1 MKQLQHSYYFWKT
14 PRKNKTT
21 CKNPLFLNDFAHTLM
36 SNICKVLVMAMN
48 TVFLHL
54 SEEAI
59 KRLNKL
65 RGWRKVSRSA
75 ILREAVEQYLERQQF
90 PVRKAKGG
98 RQKGEVV
105 GVDDQCKEH
114 KE

>member
-1 MKQLQHSYYFWKT
+1 
-14 PRKNKTT
+14 
-21 CKNPLFLNDFAHTLM
+21 
-36 SNICKVLVMAMN
+36 MAMN

-65 RGWRKVSRSA
+65 RDWRKVSRSA

-90 PVRKAKGG
+90 PVRKAKSD
-98 RQKGEVV
+98 RQRGEVV
-105 GVDDQCKEH
+105 GVEEQGKWHE
-114 KE
+114 E

>member
-1 MKQLQHSYYFWKT
+1 
-14 PRKNKTT
+14 
-21 CKNPLFLNDFAHTLM
+21 
-36 SNICKVLVMAMN
+36 MAMN

-98 RQKGEVV
+98 RQRGRQWVSMISVRSIRNDKKFFILEYKKPDALILVLIQG
-105 GVDDQCKEH
+105 CFT
-114 KE
+114 

>member
-1 MKQLQHSYYFWKT
+1 
-14 PRKNKTT
+14 
-21 CKNPLFLNDFAHTLM
+21 
-36 SNICKVLVMAMN
+36 MAMN

-90 PVRKAKGG
+90 PGFV
-98 RQKGEVV
+98 E
-105 GVDDQCKEH
+105 
-114 KE
+114 

>member
-1 MKQLQHSYYFWKT
+1 M
-14 PRKNKTT
+14 
-21 CKNPLFLNDFAHTLM
+21 
-36 SNICKVLVMAMN
+36 VMN

-75 ILREAVEQYLERQQF
+75 IL
-90 PVRKAKGG
+90 
-98 RQKGEVV
+98 
-105 GVDDQCKEH
+105 
-114 KE
+114 

>member
-1 MKQLQHSYYFWKT
+1 
-14 PRKNKTT
+14 
-21 CKNPLFLNDFAHTLM
+21 
-36 SNICKVLVMAMN
+36 MAMN

-90 PVRKAKGG
+90 PGVKQREAGKRG
-98 RQKGEVV
+98 R
-105 GVDDQCKEH
+105 
-114 KE
+114 

>member
-1 MKQLQHSYYFWKT
+1 S
-14 PRKNKTT
+14 
-21 CKNPLFLNDFAHTLM
+21 
-36 SNICKVLVMAMN
+36 
-48 TVFLHL
+48 
-54 SEEAI
+54 
-59 KRLNKL
+59 KL

-105 GVDDQCKEH
+105 GADAQSKKH
-114 KE
+114 KA

>member
-1 MKQLQHSYYFWKT
+1 
-14 PRKNKTT
+14 
-21 CKNPLFLNDFAHTLM
+21 
-36 SNICKVLVMAMN
+36 MAMN

-75 ILREAVEQYLERQQF
+75 ILREAVDQYLVNQSQT
-90 PVRKAKGG
+90 VRTSAFGIWQG
-98 RQKGEVV
+98 REED
-105 GVDDQCKEH
+105 GVEYQRKLRE
-114 KE
+114 EW

>member
-1 MKQLQHSYYFWKT
+1 
-14 PRKNKTT
+14 
-21 CKNPLFLNDFAHTLM
+21 M

-65 RGWRKVSRSA
+65 RGWRKVS
-75 ILREAVEQYLERQQF
+75 QYLERQQF

-98 RQKGEVV
+98 RQRGETVV
-105 GVDDQCKEH
+105 VDDQCKEH

>member
-1 MKQLQHSYYFWKT
+1 
-14 PRKNKTT
+14 
-21 CKNPLFLNDFAHTLM
+21 
-36 SNICKVLVMAMN
+36 MAMN

-65 RGWRKVSRSA
+65 RGRRKGWWTTF
-75 ILREAVEQYLERQQF
+75 LRKAVMQYLELQKF

-98 RQKGEVV
+98 RQRDEAV
-105 GVDDQCKEH
+105 GVEELCKQH

>member
-1 MKQLQHSYYFWKT
+1 
-14 PRKNKTT
+14 
-21 CKNPLFLNDFAHTLM
+21 
-36 SNICKVLVMAMN
+36 MAMN

-75 ILREAVEQYLERQQF
+75 ILREAVEQYLSVSNFRC
-90 PVRKAKGG
+90 V
-98 RQKGEVV
+98 RQKVTGK
-105 GVDDQCKEH
+105 GVR
-114 KE
+114 

>member
-1 MKQLQHSYYFWKT
+1 
-14 PRKNKTT
+14 
-21 CKNPLFLNDFAHTLM
+21 
-36 SNICKVLVMAMN
+36 MAMN

-65 RGWRKVSRSA
+65 RGWRNRSSDL
-75 ILREAVEQYLERQQF
+75 IHDIAVEQYLERQQF

-98 RQKGEVV
+98 RQRGETVV
-105 GVDDQCKEH
+105 VDDQCKEH

>member
-1 MKQLQHSYYFWKT
+1 
-14 PRKNKTT
+14 
-21 CKNPLFLNDFAHTLM
+21 
-36 SNICKVLVMAMN
+36 MAMN

-75 ILREAVEQYLERQQF
+75 ILREAVEQYLERQKF
-90 PVRKAKGG
+90 PVRKAKSD
-98 RQKGEVV
+98 RQRGEVV
-105 GVDDQCKEH
+105 GVEEQGKWQICLEKA
-114 KE
+114 KNQ

>member
-1 MKQLQHSYYFWKT
+1 
-14 PRKNKTT
+14 
-21 CKNPLFLNDFAHTLM
+21 
-36 SNICKVLVMAMN
+36 MAMN

-75 ILREAVEQYLERQQF
+75 ILREAVEQYLERSNF
-90 PVRKAKGG
+90 RCV
-98 RQKGEVV
+98 RQKAAGKGTRQLVLKNYVSSIRNDKSFFIHEYKKPDALILVLIQ
-105 GVDDQCKEH
+105 GCFT
-114 KE
+114 

>member
-1 MKQLQHSYYFWKT
+1 
-14 PRKNKTT
+14 
-21 CKNPLFLNDFAHTLM
+21 
-36 SNICKVLVMAMN
+36 MAMN

-75 ILREAVEQYLERQQF
+75 ILREAVVLIHLKYEKNREDIGLFGIWR
-90 PVRKAKGG
+90 
-98 RQKGEVV
+98 
-105 GVDDQCKEH
+105 D
-114 KE
+114 

>member
-1 MKQLQHSYYFWKT
+1 
-14 PRKNKTT
+14 
-21 CKNPLFLNDFAHTLM
+21 
-36 SNICKVLVMAMN
+36 MAMN

-90 PVRKAKGG
+90 PVRKAKSD
-98 RQKGEVV
+98 RPRGEVV
-105 GVDDQCKEH
+105 GVEEQGKWHE
-114 KE
+114 E

>member
-1 MKQLQHSYYFWKT
+1 
-14 PRKNKTT
+14 
-21 CKNPLFLNDFAHTLM
+21 
-36 SNICKVLVMAMN
+36 MAMN

-90 PVRKAKGG
+90 PVRKAKRG
-98 RQKGEVV
+98 RQRGETV
-105 GVDDQCKEH
+105 GVNDQCKEH

>member
-1 MKQLQHSYYFWKT
+1 
-14 PRKNKTT
+14 
-21 CKNPLFLNDFAHTLM
+21 
-36 SNICKVLVMAMN
+36 MAMN

-75 ILREAVEQYLERQQF
+75 ILREAVEQYLERQ
-90 PVRKAKGG
+90 
-98 RQKGEVV
+98 GEVV

>member
-1 MKQLQHSYYFWKT
+1 
-14 PRKNKTT
+14 
-21 CKNPLFLNDFAHTLM
+21 
-36 SNICKVLVMAMN
+36 MAMN

-75 ILREAVEQYLERQQF
+75 ILREAVLELIITATVTSYLEN
-90 PVRKAKGG
+90 AS
-98 RQKGEVV
+98 QK
-105 GVDDQCKEH
+105 
-114 KE
+114 

>member
-1 MKQLQHSYYFWKT
+1 MIF
-14 PRKNKTT
+14 R
-21 CKNPLFLNDFAHTLM
+21 
-36 SNICKVLVMAMN
+36 
-48 TVFLHL
+48 
-54 SEEAI
+54 
-59 KRLNKL
+59 
-65 RGWRKVSRSA
+65 RKVSRSA

-114 KE
+114 KEWQKFFILEYKKTDALILVLIQGCFTWTYNNCNCYIISGKRLAKIKNDA

>member
-1 MKQLQHSYYFWKT
+1 
-14 PRKNKTT
+14 
-21 CKNPLFLNDFAHTLM
+21 
-36 SNICKVLVMAMN
+36 MAMN

-98 RQKGEVV
+98 RQKG
-105 GVDDQCKEH
+105 GR
-114 KE
+114 

>member
-1 MKQLQHSYYFWKT
+1 MT
-14 PRKNKTT
+14 
-21 CKNPLFLNDFAHTLM
+21 
-36 SNICKVLVMAMN
+36 MN

-90 PVRKAKGG
+90 PVRKAKEAGKRGG
-98 RQKGEVV
+98 SW
-105 GVDDQCKEH
+105 C
-114 KE
+114 

>member
-1 MKQLQHSYYFWKT
+1 
-14 PRKNKTT
+14 
-21 CKNPLFLNDFAHTLM
+21 
-36 SNICKVLVMAMN
+36 MAMN

-98 RQKGEVV
+98 RQKGEED
-105 GVDDQCKEH
+105 GVEYHRKLRE
-114 KE
+114 EW

>member
-1 MKQLQHSYYFWKT
+1 
-14 PRKNKTT
+14 
-21 CKNPLFLNDFAHTLM
+21 
-36 SNICKVLVMAMN
+36 MAMN

-75 ILREAVEQYLERQQF
+75 ILREAVEQYLERQQQF
-90 PVRKAKGG
+90 PVRKAKG
-98 RQKGEVV
+98 RQAKGGEVV

>member
-1 MKQLQHSYYFWKT
+1 
-14 PRKNKTT
+14 
-21 CKNPLFLNDFAHTLM
+21 
-36 SNICKVLVMAMN
+36 MAMN

-90 PVRKAKGG
+90 PMRKAKGG
-98 RQKGEVV
+98 RQRDEAV
-105 GVDDQCKEH
+105 GVVSSIRNDKKIFSFLNIKTKNQMTLFWY
-114 KE
+114 

>member
-1 MKQLQHSYYFWKT
+1 
-14 PRKNKTT
+14 
-21 CKNPLFLNDFAHTLM
+21 
-36 SNICKVLVMAMN
+36 MAMN

-75 ILREAVEQYLERQQF
+75 ILREAVDQYLVNQSQTARTSVPGIWQGCEEDGVEYQ
-90 PVRKAKGG
+90 RKL
-98 RQKGEVV
+98 RE
-105 GVDDQCKEH
+105 EW
-114 KE
+114 

>member
-1 MKQLQHSYYFWKT
+1 
-14 PRKNKTT
+14 
-21 CKNPLFLNDFAHTLM
+21 
-36 SNICKVLVMAMN
+36 MN
-48 TVFLHL
+48 QY
-54 SEEAI
+54 SQS
-59 KRLNKL
+59 RLNKL

>member
-1 MKQLQHSYYFWKT
+1 
-14 PRKNKTT
+14 
-21 CKNPLFLNDFAHTLM
+21 
-36 SNICKVLVMAMN
+36 MAMN

-98 RQKGEVV
+98 RQKAAGKGTRQLVLKNYVSSIRNDKSFFIHEYKKPDALILVLIQ
-105 GVDDQCKEH
+105 GCFT
-114 KE
+114 

>member
-1 MKQLQHSYYFWKT
+1 M
-14 PRKNKTT
+14 
-21 CKNPLFLNDFAHTLM
+21 
-36 SNICKVLVMAMN
+36 VMN

-75 ILREAVEQYLERQQF
+75 ILREAVEQYLSGSNFRC
-90 PVRKAKGG
+90 V
-98 RQKGEVV
+98 RQKAAGKGTRQLVLKNYVSSIRNDKSFFIHEYKN
-105 GVDDQCKEH
+105 QMPLFWY
-114 KE
+114 

>member
-1 MKQLQHSYYFWKT
+1 
-14 PRKNKTT
+14 
-21 CKNPLFLNDFAHTLM
+21 
-36 SNICKVLVMAMN
+36 MAMN

-114 KE
+114 KLSLIHI

>member
-1 MKQLQHSYYFWKT
+1 
-14 PRKNKTT
+14 
-21 CKNPLFLNDFAHTLM
+21 
-36 SNICKVLVMAMN
+36 MAMN

-90 PVRKAKGG
+90 PVRKAKSD
-98 RQKGEVV
+98 RQRVR
-105 GVDDQCKEH
+105 
-114 KE
+114 